1 MRSSSANPSSRVWL
15 ASFAESR
22 WDRPKGRAAIKGRLL
37 CSPFVRYSGEVALEV
52 GGYTDVPDWPKLGPS
67 LLIATCLIL
76 AIRTARWPARTK
88 QMLSDSELDREV
100 DFAEYLAKKV
110 LSHLMSRNEAIF
122 PQRKQPWYQPDGKDC
137 PE

>member
-1 MRSSSANPSSRVWL
+1 M
-15 ASFAESR
+15 
-22 WDRPKGRAAIKGRLL
+22 G
-37 CSPFVRYSGEVALEV
+37 LEV

-76 AIRTARWPARTK
+76 AIRTAKWPARTK

-100 DFAEYLAKKV
+100 DFAEYLARKV
-110 LSHLMSRNEAIF
+110 LSHLMARNEAIF